1 MLSSVIAMCCAA
13 QVATAQTADD
23 VLNQMGDDERF
34 AYLSGTVEGLA
45 TARWIADRPDAS
57 GMQCIYAW
65 HYGQSA
71 ETRETVITWLE
82 RNPDQRVGILLHIL
96 VEKECPSE

>member
-1 MLSSVIAMCCAA
+1 MLDRNRLKLSKYLPYSVMLSSVIAMCCAA
-13 QVATAQTADD
+13 QFAAAQTADD

-45 TARWIADRPDAS
+45 TARWIADKPDAS

-65 HYGQSA
+65 H
-71 ETRETVITWLE
+71 
-82 RNPDQRVGILLHIL
+82 
-96 VEKECPSE
+96 